1 MTVRVH
7 FSSDL
12 RQLTGGLTEVEVDDP
27 GSTVRELVASL
38 DRRFPGLG
46 ERLGAGTAVML
57 DGEVIAHPDYES
69 IADGSEVYF
78 IHQPSGG

>member
-1 MTVRVH
+1 MTVKVH

-12 RQLTGGLTEVEVDDP
+12 RGLTSGLTEVEVDDH
-27 GSTVRELVASL
+27 GATVRELVASL

-57 DGEVIAHPDYES
+57 GGEVIAHPDYEPV
-69 IADGSEVYF
+69 ADGAEIYF

>member
-12 RQLTGGLTEVEVDDP
+12 RRLTGGLTEVEVADP
-27 GSTVRELVASL
+27 GATVKALVANL
-38 DRRFPGLG
+38 DGRFPGLG
-46 ERLGAGTAVML
+46 ERLSAGTAVML
-57 DGEVIAHPDYES
+57 DGEVIAHPDYEPV
-69 IADGSEVYF
+69 ADGSEVYF